1 MNKKIIISDASPLIA
16 LARIKHLSLL
26 SQTLGDIIIPEAV
39 AAECILDALKPGARE
54 IKQAI
59 DKQMIE
65 VHKDP
70 PLHTYQKWSV
80 ILGQGESAAIIL
92 AKTLKSALFIDEKLA
107 RQVAFTLNLQVIGT
121 AGLLL
126 LAKQKGELPQ
136 VKPLLTALKKEGYY
150 LSAALEKEV
159 LLRANEHL

>member
-16 LARIKHLSLL
+16 LARIKHIGLL
-26 SQTLGDIIIPEAV
+26 SQTLGDIIIPETV
-39 AAECILDALKPGARE
+39 AAECILDTLKPGARE

-80 ILGQGESAAIIL
+80 ILGPGESAAIIL

-107 RQVAFTLNLQVIGT
+107 RQFAFTLNLQ
-121 AGLLL
+121 
-126 LAKQKGELPQ
+126 
-136 VKPLLTALKKEGYY
+136 
-150 LSAALEKEV
+150 
-159 LLRANEHL
+159 